1 MCERCQKIMNKVW
14 PKLKIGRPYRTPDL
28 YKGKDFYI
36 EKKSSQK
43 IKIAPQNISI
53 TKESFLAALHF
64 LIQNEHYFKNQCEIC
79 SSNSRKTA
87 GPLCRASRDKNS
99 NVRCINYILPI
110 LQNSQIVGIDPV
122 RPNKTW
128 LI

>member
-1 MCERCQKIMNKVW
+1 MCDHCDKIINQIW
-14 PKLKIGRPYRTPDL
+14 PKLEPGKRYRTPDL

-36 EKKSSQK
+36 KEKTSQGFK
-43 IKIAPQNISI
+43 IVPQNVSV
-53 TKESFLAALHF
+53 KKGAFLSALHY
-64 LIQNEHYFKNQCEIC
+64 LIQNEHNFRNQCEIR

-87 GPLCRASRDKNS
+87 GPLCRAARDKNS

-110 LQNSQIVGIDPV
+110 LQGFQIVGIDPV
-122 RPNKTW
+122 APNKTW